1 MECHS
6 IYDHLEEEHLSTFIM
21 SWIQN
26 WQAPSIS
33 IEDVDIAFNAVTPRS
48 IFVKNLRRGVNLLD
62 VGAGE
67 GTLAVYRT
75 WPLFPRSDIRMYA
88 LSLTKG
94 ERFDDYDAYELKNFR
109 EIDDVFAGVD
119 IQAFVCCHF
128 IEHMTDPRR
137 TIEFF
142 RRRLGPGGRIYLEWP
157 HPISKRMPSRTSFIG
172 RGIQVSTVRFDDDAT
187 HIEAWS
193 MTELSTILREK
204 GFAIETAG
212 RTYFPFLADELRNHG
227 CTQSDPVRTTL
238 AVWAFVGWAQYLVAV
253 KQY

>member
-6 IYDHLEEEHLSTFIM
+6 IYDHMEEEHLSTFIM

-26 WQAPSIS
+26 WQPPSFPV
-33 IEDVDIAFNAVTPRS
+33 DDLDIAFNTVTPRS
-48 IFVKNLRRGVNLLD
+48 IFVKNLRPGVRLLD

-67 GTLAVYRT
+67 GTLSVYRT
-75 WPLFPRSDIRMYA
+75 WPLFPRLDIKMYA

-94 ERFDDYDAYELKNFR
+94 ERFDGYDGYELKNFQ
-109 EIDDVFAGVD
+109 ETDDVFSD
-119 IQAFVCCHF
+119 IDFQAVVCCHF
-128 IEHMTDPRR
+128 IEHMTDPHR
-137 TIEFF
+137 TVEFF
-142 RRRLGPGGRIYLEWP
+142 RRRLGLGGRVYLEWP
-157 HPISKRMPSRTSFIG
+157 HPISKRMPSMTSLINT
-172 RGIQVSTVRFDDDAT
+172 GIQVSTIRFDDDST

-193 MTELSTILREK
+193 MSELSTILREK
-204 GFAIETAG
+204 GFAIEAAG

-227 CTQSDPVRTTL
+227 CMQSDPVRTTL